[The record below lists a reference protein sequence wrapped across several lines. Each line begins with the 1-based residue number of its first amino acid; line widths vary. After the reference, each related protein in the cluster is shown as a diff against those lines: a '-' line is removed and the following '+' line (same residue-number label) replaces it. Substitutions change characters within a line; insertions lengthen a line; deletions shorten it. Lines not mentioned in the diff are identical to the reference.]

1 MAPGDDAVRV
11 MLDRWASGDFEPR
24 SSEVH
29 PDVVIVSYLSGPVFK
44 GHGGIRRWVGDMKR
58 SFDDWNF
65 DLEEVIDAP
74 DGRRLAIGRLHLV
87 GGKRTGEDVHRH
99 QCFLFSL
106 DGGGLIVR
114 IEGFPNRLEEAY
126 AAAGLERQTPA

>member
-11 MLDRWASGDFEPR
+11 MLERWARGDFEPR

-29 PDVVIVSYLSGPVFK
+29 PDVVIVSYLSGPIFQ
-44 GHGGIRRWVGDMKR
+44 GHGGIRRWAGGMKR
-58 SFDDWNF
+58 AFDDWSF
-65 DLEEVIDAP
+65 ELERADRRAGGAAA
-74 DGRRLAIGRLHLV
+74 GRRPAAPV

-99 QCFLFSL
+99 QAFLFSL
-106 DGGGLIVR
+106 DEGLIVR
-114 IEGFPNRLEEAY
+114 IEGFPNRMDEAY